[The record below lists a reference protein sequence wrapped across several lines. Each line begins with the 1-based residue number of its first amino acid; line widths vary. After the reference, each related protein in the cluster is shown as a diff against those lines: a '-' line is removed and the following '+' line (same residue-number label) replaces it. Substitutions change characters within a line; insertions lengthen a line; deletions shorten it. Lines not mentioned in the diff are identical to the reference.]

1 MFVIQLVAGG
11 EFLLELLKMF
21 VIPFVSDTHTGVLS
35 VRSSDSCAAHFHLP
49 FFKEFLVNVRN

>member
-35 VRSSDSCAAHFHLP
+35 VRSSDSCAAHFHMP
-49 FFKEFLVNVRN
+49 FF